1 MVLYSTWTWNLMI
14 ESKSRVYII
23 VKSRITFP
31 LFLCTILYFSLAR
44 FHQLI
49 SPPWCNKNWGATTFP
64 AGRAFDCRTC
74 SWNRAWIWRGTSG
87 WTEFRW
93 QARRLSGRNWAI
105 AVCDMAMVP
114 KKKGVGNGSWWVQQ
128 LSYYG
133 LFFFK
138 EPRNWVGR
146 VVSLD
151 DVPWSGRWKEGVHT

>member
-1 MVLYSTWTWNLMI
+1 MI

-23 VKSRITFP
+23 VKSRIT

-138 EPRNWVGR
+138 NPGIELVESFHLMMFP
-146 VVSLD
+146 
-151 DVPWSGRWKEGVHT
+151 GVAAEKKVFTPNQPLG